1 MSGDSEIVQSGNP
14 TEPATP
20 LPDGIDGDH
29 PMKTLLAKLR
39 LYWPL
44 TKSLQTG
51 LLLSTGL
58 AGYMSA
64 RCPVTHWYDFFGLG
78 VSLFMAIAGSTI
90 LNMWYDRDLDSVM
103 DRTHHRPLA
112 SGLVAQQEALRL
124 GVALSIP
131 GVGLAAAMSPLYG
144 LIVFAGLFFD
154 VVVYTLWL
162 KRRTCWSIVWGGIS
176 GGMPILAGRAFGLGT
191 VDGIGILL
199 ALAVLFWIPTHILT
213 FSMRYFDDY
222 KAARIPTF
230 PSTYG
235 FAVTRAT
242 IAISSVIA
250 AQSIGSAAVLIGVEW
265 GFVRLLAV
273 LSAGL
278 LLLATASTFRPS
290 ERVNFGLFKYA
301 SLYMLSAMVLLSI

>member
-1 MSGDSEIVQSGNP
+1 VHALKAILDR
-14 TEPATP
+14 
-20 LPDGIDGDH
+20 
-29 PMKTLLAKLR
+29 LR

-64 RCPVTHWYDFFGLG
+64 RCPVMHWYDFIGLSI
-78 VSLFMAIAGSTI
+78 SLFMAIAGSTI
-90 LNMWYDRDLDSVM
+90 LNMWYDRDIDSVM

-112 SGLVAQQEALRL
+112 AGLVAQQEALRL
-124 GVALSIP
+124 GLVLSIL
-131 GVGLAAAMSPLYG
+131 GVGLAAALSPLYG

-176 GGMPILAGRAFGLGT
+176 GGMPILAGRAFGLGH

-199 ALAVLFWIPTHILT
+199 FLAVLFWIPTHILT

-222 KAARIPTF
+222 QAARIPTF

-235 FAVTRAT
+235 FVATRVT
-242 IAISSVIA
+242 IAVSSIIA
-250 AQSIGSAAVLIGVEW
+250 ALSIGSAGVLIGMEW
-265 GFVRLLAV
+265 GFVRLLVV
-273 LSAGL
+273 LSTGL
-278 LLLATASTFRPS
+278 LLLAMASIFHPS
-290 ERVNFGLFKYA
+290 ERVNFGLFKYS